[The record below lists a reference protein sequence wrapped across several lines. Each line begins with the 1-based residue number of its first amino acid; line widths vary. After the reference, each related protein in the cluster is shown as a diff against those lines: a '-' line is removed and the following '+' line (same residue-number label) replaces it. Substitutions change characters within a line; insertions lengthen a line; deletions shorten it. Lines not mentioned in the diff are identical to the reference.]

1 MRPRPPSWIRTRIT
15 ICPKSVKEEPVS
27 RTVRPVT
34 QTAEVEVKRAS
45 IKEIS
50 PDVVEK
56 GSMSRNAPASI
67 AVMKLIRRKE
77 AGRIL
82 LNLFSI

>member
-1 MRPRPPSWIRTRIT
+1 M
-15 ICPKSVKEEPVS
+15 S

-45 IKEIS
+45 IKAIS

-56 GSMSRNAPASI
+56 GSISRNAPVSI
-67 AVMKLIRRKE
+67 AVIKLSRRKE
-77 AGRIL
+77 AGLIL
-82 LNLFSI
+82 LNLFKIGHIILLIKDINAVKA